1 MDISIP
7 FENGDVFFSS
17 IERMIK
23 MGGIVYG
30 KRFCGILPNQKTSI
44 EIMIKWKALCMERDF
59 VAFYQTKKLFVKKS
73 IGYVEGEALWV
84 RIKHCS
90 CNRYSNS
97 LTIQCANVIHLL
109 PIP

>member
-30 KRFCGILPNQKTSI
+30 KRFCGILPNQKASI
-44 EIMIKWKALCMERDF
+44 ERMIKMEGIVYGKRFCGILPNQKAFCEEVDRLCRRRSP
-59 VAFYQTKKLFVKKS
+59 L
-73 IGYVEGEALWV
+73 G
-84 RIKHCS
+84 
-90 CNRYSNS
+90 
-97 LTIQCANVIHLL
+97 
-109 PIP
+109 